1 MARIVQKILVVLGIG
16 SMTLFQAAGGCDAG
30 AASFLQGIQ
39 DGYTSVTGTSLATD
53 LGKELAGLN
62 SGSDTYDSS
71 GSAYSNYSPYPN
83 YDGYYYW
90 GQW

>member
-16 SMTLFQAAGGCDAG
+16 SMTLFQAGGCDTG
-30 AASFLQGIQ
+30 AAEFLKGIQ

-62 SGSDTYDSS
+62 SGSDTSGSS

-83 YDGYYYW
+83 YGGYYYW